1 MVNSNK
7 MRWIKTSLVYTLLFG
22 YLYSLY
28 KTMLPAILLHY
39 PIIDFRYFIFI
50 AIQIFWC
57 TYFYQIVYQYIILY
71 TFIRIRLNRIDCLK
85 LLFKQFL
92 KYIVFFIFLHF
103 ILFFYFFR
111 QIPFGVLCINI
122 AIQCFGFIF
131 VLFLKKVWNY
141 SYILIVFIILC
152 CHFIV

>member
-1 MVNSNK
+1 MK
-7 MRWIKTSLVYTLLFG
+7 WIKTSLVYTLLFG

-92 KYIVFFIFLHF
+92 KYIVFSFLHF
-103 ILFFYFFR
+103 TYFSTFSTNP
-111 QIPFGVLCINI
+111 IWCLMYNI

-131 VLFLKKVWNY
+131 VLFLKK
-141 SYILIVFIILC
+141 SLEL
-152 CHFIV
+152 